1 MDKSKL
7 NISSIETY
15 LNSIIDG
22 VVSNN
27 TFFTAIPE
35 TSIVKASD
43 WQEMVMVAI
52 PEGISD
58 FEAYGK
64 GSVFIYLYARPFESG
79 KKNVSK
85 MAELENKLNDVIEN
99 ANDKHFRISR
109 NDAHTA
115 YDEDIN
121 WHCNVIE
128 LILKVF

>member
-43 WQEMVMVAI
+43 WQEMVMIAI

-64 GSVFIYLYARPFESG
+64 GSVFIYLYARP
-79 KKNVSK
+79 
-85 MAELENKLNDVIEN
+85 
-99 ANDKHFRISR
+99 
-109 NDAHTA
+109 
-115 YDEDIN
+115 
-121 WHCNVIE
+121 
-128 LILKVF
+128 